1 MLNKE
6 LNLQRKFLIKMTK
19 AILFDASTL
28 ISFSMNGIL
37 YILEELK
44 KNFNGKF
51 IITKEVKYE
60 IIDRPLKIKRFKLE
74 ALKLNELLKKGVLEM
89 PSVFGINEEEIS
101 KRTQKILD
109 IANSMYQGGK
119 GDIHILDLGE
129 ASCLEL
135 SKMLNDKKIPNVIA
149 TDERTTRML
158 AEKPENLKKLL
169 QKKLHSK
176 VSYNKEKAKH
186 FRPIKIIRSTE
197 IAYVAYKKGLTK
209 LKGKQALDALL
220 FALKFKGCSISY
232 DEIEEIERLG

>member
-1 MLNKE
+1 
-6 LNLQRKFLIKMTK
+6 MTK

-44 KNFNGKF
+44 KSFNGKF

-60 IIDRPLKIKRFKLE
+60 TIDRPLKIKRFKLE

-89 PSVFGINEEEIS
+89 PSIFNINEEEIS

-109 IANSMYQGGK
+109 IANSMYQGK
-119 GDIHILDLGE
+119 SGDIHLLDLGE

-176 VSYNKEKAKH
+176 ISYDKEKAKH
-186 FRPIKIIRSTE
+186 FKPIKIIRSTE

-209 LKGKQALDALL
+209 LKGKQSLDALL
-220 FALKFKGCSISY
+220 FALKFKGCSISHE
-232 DEIEEIERLG
+232 EIEEIEKLG